1 MKMCLVVKKKPYLS
15 ALLKDGYSQM
25 TLELEPGIGKF
36 SLLCAILLRS
46 GIQLFHARDKV

>member
-1 MKMCLVVKKKPYLS
+1 MKMYLMVKKKPYLS
-15 ALLKDGYSQM
+15 PLLKDGYSQI
-25 TLELEPGIGKF
+25 TLELELRIGKF